1 MKLKNR
7 PDNQRRFG
15 ATSYPYNTR
24 LYIVLQE
31 SQNVPNEKRK
41 PKRALLASAVTTG
54 IIPPLTQV

>member
-7 PDNQRRFG
+7 PDNQRQFG
-15 ATSYPYNTR
+15 AISYPYNTS

-31 SQNVPNEKRK
+31 SKNVPNEKRK

-54 IIPPLTQV
+54 IISPLTQV

>member
-7 PDNQRRFG
+7 PDNRRQFG
-15 ATSYPYNTR
+15 AISYPYNTG

-41 PKRALLASAVTTG
+41 PKKALLASAVTTG
-54 IIPPLTQV
+54 IISPLTQV